1 LIYEQGGNLYKL
13 NSDTRI
19 KPTPVKIN
27 EVTSMQPS
35 EKIKNDP
42 KIFISHA
49 WKDKLIDALYSEVII
64 LLEAMGVKSDQIFCT
79 SFEGDGISPG
89 ENSLE
94 AIKNELNAN
103 TLVLFILS
111 ENFYKSR
118 VCLCEMGAAWVLS
131 KKHVPIVVPPFKYE
145 DIKGVIPLTQGVS
158 LNDKYKLNSL
168 KETIVEAM
176 LLGNVDN
183 NIREFKRDRALKN
196 IEDCIEQKIA
206 E

>member
-1 LIYEQGGNLYKL
+1 
-13 NSDTRI
+13 
-19 KPTPVKIN
+19 
-27 EVTSMQPS
+27 M
-35 EKIKNDP
+35 
-42 KIFISHA
+42 
-49 WKDKLIDALYSEVII
+49 
-64 LLEAMGVKSDQIFCT
+64 
-79 SFEGDGISPG
+79 
-89 ENSLE
+89 
-94 AIKNELNAN
+94 
-103 TLVLFILS
+103 
-111 ENFYKSR
+111 
-118 VCLCEMGAAWVLS
+118 
-131 KKHVPIVVPPFKYE
+131 PIVVPPFKYE

>member
-1 LIYEQGGNLYKL
+1 MIYEQGGNLYKL

-118 VCLCEMGAAWVLS
+118 VCLCEMGAAWYYQKNMCQLS
-131 KKHVPIVVPPFKYE
+131 SH
-145 DIKGVIPLTQGVS
+145 L
-158 LNDKYKLNSL
+158 LNMKIS
-168 KETIVEAM
+168 KE
-176 LLGNVDN
+176 LFL
-183 NIREFKRDRALKN
+183 
-196 IEDCIEQKIA
+196 
-206 E
+206 